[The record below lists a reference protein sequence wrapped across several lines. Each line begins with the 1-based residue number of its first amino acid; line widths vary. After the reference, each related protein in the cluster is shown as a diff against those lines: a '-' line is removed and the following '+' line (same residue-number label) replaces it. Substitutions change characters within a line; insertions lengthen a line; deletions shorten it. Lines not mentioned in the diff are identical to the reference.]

1 MSLFYSND
9 TNYEFVGYADA
20 RFLSN
25 PHRGRSQTGYLFT
38 CGKSIISWRSTNQ
51 TLVATS
57 SNHVEILA
65 TYVASRECV

>member
-9 TNYEFVGYADA
+9 ANYKFVGYADV
-20 RFLSN
+20 LSN

-38 CGKSIISWRSTNQ
+38 CVKSAISWRSTNQ